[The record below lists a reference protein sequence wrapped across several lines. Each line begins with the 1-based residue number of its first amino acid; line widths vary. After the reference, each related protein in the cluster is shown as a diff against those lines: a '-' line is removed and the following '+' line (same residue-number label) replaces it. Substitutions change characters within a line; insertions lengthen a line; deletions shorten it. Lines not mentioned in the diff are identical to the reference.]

1 MKIMSKAGRF
11 SPVRKASVHEDDAAN
26 AVLRKLRAFLD
37 ASEPEMVHLLVNTW
51 QTQGKAITYK
61 ELREALL
68 RGDIDPAYLREWME
82 DYARFVT
89 VNLQPAW
96 EKAMEAAAAE
106 ITAKYPVWRFDPYA
120 DAAREWATKRA
131 AEFVTNISTT
141 QMQGLRAVV
150 QRAAVLENLN
160 VDELA
165 RAIRPMVGLTHQQ
178 SVANLNYYNLL
189 VENGASEKRAQDLAL
204 RYAARQHRQRAYT
217 IARTEL
223 AYAYNQGSYEGTKQ
237 AQKAGYMGDTVKIW
251 CTADDER
258 VCAICGD
265 LGTNEH
271 GIGMDEEFYYE
282 IADRDGNKIRRRINH
297 KLTDPGIGMVPP
309 AHPGCRCTVLY
320 EEISPPIRSGQK
332 DTLDEIV
339 EII

>member
-1 MKIMSKAGRF
+1 MSKAGRF
-11 SPVRKASVHEDDAAN
+11 SPVKKAFVQKDDAVS
-26 AVLRKLRAFLD
+26 AVLQKLRSFLD
-37 ASEPEMVHLLVNTW
+37 ANEPGMVHLLVNTW

-68 RGDIDPAYLREWME
+68 RGDIDPEYLQQWIE
-82 DYARFVT
+82 DYSRFVT

-106 ITAKYPVWRFDPYA
+106 IAAKYPEWRFDPYA
-120 DAAREWATKRA
+120 IGVRDWATNRA

-189 VENGASEKRAQDLAL
+189 IENGTSKKRAQDLAL

-237 AQKAGYMGDTVKIW
+237 AQKSGYMGDTVKIW
-251 CTADDER
+251 CTAEDER

-265 LGTNEH
+265 LGENEH

-282 IADRDGNKIRRRINH
+282 IEDRNGNTIRRRINH
-297 KLTDPGIGMVPP
+297 KLNGPEIGMVPP

-320 EEISPPIRSGQK
+320 EEIGPPIRSSSK